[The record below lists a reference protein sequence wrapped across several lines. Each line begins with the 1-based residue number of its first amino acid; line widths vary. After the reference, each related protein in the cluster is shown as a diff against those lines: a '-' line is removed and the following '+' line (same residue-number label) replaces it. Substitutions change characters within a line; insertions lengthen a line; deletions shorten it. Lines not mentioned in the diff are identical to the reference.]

1 MKKDKELLE
10 FDLLENGLDF
20 IIFAINQLKSGEKNE
35 LKYGILHLS
44 AGVDLVLK
52 YRLSQEHWS
61 LLFADINAANTDKLN
76 SGDFKSVDSVGCIDR
91 LKRICGIELS
101 EKEVNQLK
109 HLRERRNRLEHF
121 GITESAAALKS
132 STLKVLNFILNFI
145 NEHIDYSKL
154 NLTEKNLLVSIR
166 EQLRNFEEFIQKRL
180 STIKLSLESH
190 KRMTAVTIC
199 PTCYQNALVI
209 IDGANCLFCGV
220 SGDGVEMAED
230 FVFQILGIS
239 QYDTKDGA
247 EYPVYECSECGADSL
262 VHSRL
267 EDEVFGW
274 LCFSCGTEWSEQE
287 KAYCDTCGHPYSKSE
302 HDIGMCSNCIEYRM
316 G

>member
-1 MKKDKELLE
+1 MKKDKGLLE

-20 IIFAINQLKSGEKNE
+20 IIFAINQLKNGGKNE

-61 LLFADINAANTDKLN
+61 LLFADINTANTDKLN

-109 HLRERRNRLEHF
+109 HLRDRRNRLEHF
-121 GITESAAALKS
+121 GITESVAALKS
-132 STLKVLNFILNFI
+132 STFKVLNFILNFI
-145 NEHIDYSKL
+145 NEHIDYSGL
-154 NLTEKNLLVSIR
+154 NETEESLLESIR
-166 EQLRNFEEFIQKRL
+166 EQFRDFEEFIQKRL
-180 STIKLSLESH
+180 ESLKPKIESH

-199 PTCYQNALVI
+199 PTCYQDALVI
-209 IDGANCLFCGV
+209 DDGASCLFCGV
-220 SGDGVEMAED
+220 SGDGEEMAGN

-239 QYDTKDGA
+239 SYDTKDGT
-247 EYPVYECSECGADSL
+247 EYPIYECSECGAESL

-274 LCFSCGTEWSEQE
+274 LCFTCGTEWSEQE
-287 KAYCDTCGHPYSKSE
+287 KAYCETCGHPYSKSE
-302 HDIGMCSNCIEYRM
+302 YDIGMCSNCIEYRI